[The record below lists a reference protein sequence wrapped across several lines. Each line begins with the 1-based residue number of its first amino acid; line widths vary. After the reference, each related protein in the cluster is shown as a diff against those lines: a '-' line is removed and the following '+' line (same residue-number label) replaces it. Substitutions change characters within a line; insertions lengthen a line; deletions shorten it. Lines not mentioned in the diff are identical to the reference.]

1 MNQVLGL
8 SATEGETKKYNKTPS
23 VNLTANDGE
32 TAEYKTAPAVLGEGG
47 QLEQVFQ
54 MYFWIIF

>member
-8 SATEGETKKYNKTPS
+8 SATEGETEKYNKTPS
-23 VNLTANDGE
+23 VNLTANEGE

-54 MYFWIIF
+54 MYF